1 MDVEARVN
9 PPSTPRIL
17 LSVRGLALTYRGRL
31 GDLKAGRTVTA
42 FRDVSFE
49 IGVGET
55 LGLIGPSGCGKSSLA
70 RCLVLLEKPDQGE
83 IWFDGKNVLNLKKSE
98 LVPFRQGIQLIFQDS
113 ASALNPQW
121 TVADIIAEPLL
132 IHRWGDAEQI
142 RKRTL
147 ELLDNVEL
155 PAEFLS
161 RRPQELS
168 GGQRQRVAI
177 ARSIALQPQL
187 LILDE
192 ALSALDLSTQGQI
205 ANLLLDLRD
214 KHSLSYLFIS
224 HDLPLVREF
233 SDRIWAMQAGQLTE
247 LE

>member
-1 MDVEARVN
+1 MDIEAGVN
-9 PPSTPRIL
+9 PPSPPKTL
-17 LSVRGLALTYRGRL
+17 LSVRGLTLTYRGRP
-31 GDLKAGRTVTA
+31 GDLRAARTVSA
-42 FRDVSFE
+42 LRDVSFE
-49 IGVGET
+49 IGVRET
-55 LGLIGPSGCGKSSLA
+55 LGLIGQSGCGKSSLA

-83 IWFDGKNVLNLKKSE
+83 IWFDGKNVLSLKKSE
-98 LVPFRQGIQLIFQDS
+98 LLPFRQSIQLIFQDS
-113 ASALNPQW
+113 ASAQNPQW
-121 TVADIIAEPLL
+121 TAAEIIAEPLL

-155 PAEFLS
+155 PVEFLT
-161 RRPQELS
+161 RHPQELS

-177 ARSIALQPQL
+177 ARSLALQPRL

-233 SDRIWAMQAGQLTE
+233 SDRIIAMQSGQLTE
-247 LE
+247 RQ

>member
-1 MDVEARVN
+1 MDIEAGVN
-9 PPSTPRIL
+9 APSLPKLL
-17 LSVRGLALTYRGRL
+17 LSVRRLTLTYRGRP
-31 GDLKAGRTVTA
+31 GDLRVARTVSA

-55 LGLIGPSGCGKSSLA
+55 FGLIGPSGCGKSSLA

-83 IWFDGKNVLNLKKSE
+83 IWFDGKNVLSLKKSE

-177 ARSIALQPQL
+177 ARSLALQPQL

-214 KHSLSYLFIS
+214 KYSFSYIFIS

-233 SDRIWAMQAGQLTE
+233 SDRICAMQAGQLTE